1 MFSSFNSDRAV
12 VFWPYTKK
20 LRPGRAVEHKFRPA
34 QSPTRCTPPS
44 RNFMQDIIFERFKTQ
59 LDNLGLSIDEIDDD
73 GFMHIECGENTL
85 KISLDNVRK
94 SYEQDGTFDHLDNL
108 VNSIKT
114 YLTNTPIPGWEI
126 SKEKVFLSLY
136 PSDFDYEDF
145 INEKVTEDFHK
156 YYVYY
161 EDEQY
166 FWLNY
171 RQLDE
176 WNIDEQE
183 FKNQVDKNMASL
195 LEKSRVEI
203 VETKSKARL
212 AYFET
217 EIDGLKA
224 ALLFS
229 KNLKK
234 KVSPLLGFP
243 IYCVLPV
250 RDFCYMFGEKDKDE
264 LVNSLGATVLEEY
277 KNSGY
282 EITTEIIK
290 ISENGIETIGKYK

>member
-1 MFSSFNSDRAV
+1 
-12 VFWPYTKK
+12 
-20 LRPGRAVEHKFRPA
+20 
-34 QSPTRCTPPS
+34 
-44 RNFMQDIIFERFKTQ
+44 MQDIIFERFKTQ